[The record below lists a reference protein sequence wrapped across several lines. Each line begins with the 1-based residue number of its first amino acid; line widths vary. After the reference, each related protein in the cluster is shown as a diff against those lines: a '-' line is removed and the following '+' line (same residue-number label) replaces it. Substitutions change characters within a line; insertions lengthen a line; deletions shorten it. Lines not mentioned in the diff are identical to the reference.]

1 MRKFMLVTLIG
12 MALAMYLYGIVN
24 KFMNDEIKEV
34 DHIKETTI
42 TVYVE

>member
-1 MRKFMLVTLIG
+1 MKKFLIVALIG
-12 MALAMYLYGIVN
+12 MVLAIDLYAFVKWITV
-24 KFMNDEIKEV
+24 DEVKEV